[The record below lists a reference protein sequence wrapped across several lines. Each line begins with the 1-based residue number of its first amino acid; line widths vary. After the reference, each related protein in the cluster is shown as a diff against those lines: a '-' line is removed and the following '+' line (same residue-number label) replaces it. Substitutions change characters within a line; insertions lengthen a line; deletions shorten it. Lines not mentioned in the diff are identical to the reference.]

1 MLNLTWLMYICRL
14 ILNSSSLSAS
24 RHSKDGYSA
33 SAKVKQLVYIICI
46 WRCEF
51 INLILPQSQQV
62 LILLSSKLKQTSLIM
77 PIGRKTTKKKTK
89 SCVGKI
95 QMNFAILGS
104 SHCGKTSLVK
114 RFLCGSFSDKY
125 NPTSMDV
132 FEEHY
137 KLDATDV
144 GVSYRIF
151 DITGSDDFPAM
162 RQLAINSADIFVI
175 VYAVNDRD
183 SFEDAKNVKTEILR
197 TKGRGDVPIFLVA
210 NKCDVDKE
218 NHVVSSEEGRMLA
231 KQWGCHFA
239 ETSAK
244 ISQNI
249 DNLFTEPM
257 IKVVKQNYP
266 ELAALFYNYP
276 ALAIAAR

>member
-1 MLNLTWLMYICRL
+1 MHEEFEDI
-14 ILNSSSLSAS
+14 SSVTSV
-24 RHSKDGYSA
+24 
-33 SAKVKQLVYIICI
+33 SAKVTARQFPKNTRSDYM
-46 WRCEF
+46 
-51 INLILPQSQQV
+51 
-62 LILLSSKLKQTSLIM
+62 SKVIKFTM
-77 PIGRKTTKKKTK
+77 PIRKSKRCTAKKNKTK

-104 SHCGKTSLVK
+104 SHSGKTSLVK
-114 RFLCGSFSDKY
+114 RFLCDSFSDKY

-137 KLDATDV
+137 KVDDTDV

-162 RQLAINSADIFVI
+162 RQLAISSAETFVI

-183 SFEDAKNVKTEILR
+183 SFEDAKKVKMEILR
-197 TKGRGDVPIFLVA
+197 TKGQSDVPILLVA

-218 NHVVSSEEGRMLA
+218 NHVISSEEGRMLA

-257 IKVVKQNYP
+257 IQMLKQKYP
-266 ELAALFYNYP
+266 ELATLGYNYES
-276 ALAIAAR
+276 LAIGAR

>member
-1 MLNLTWLMYICRL
+1 
-14 ILNSSSLSAS
+14 
-24 RHSKDGYSA
+24 
-33 SAKVKQLVYIICI
+33 
-46 WRCEF
+46 
-51 INLILPQSQQV
+51 
-62 LILLSSKLKQTSLIM
+62 M
-77 PIGRKTTKKKTK
+77 PIGKAKTSTRKNKTK
-89 SCVGKI
+89 YSCVGKI

-104 SHCGKTSLVK
+104 SHTGKTSLVK

-151 DITGSDDFPAM
+151 DITGADDFPAM
-162 RQLAINSADIFVI
+162 RQLAINSAETFVI
-175 VYAVNDRD
+175 VYAVNDRK
-183 SFEDAKNVKTEILR
+183 SFEDAKKVKMEILK
-197 TKGRGDVPIFLVA
+197 TKGRGDAPILLVA

-218 NHVVSSEEGRMLA
+218 DHVVESEEGRVLA
-231 KQWGCHFA
+231 KLWGCHFV

-249 DNLFTEPM
+249 DNLFTEPL
-257 IKVVKQNYP
+257 IKMLKQKYP
-266 ELAALFYNYP
+266 ELDTLGYNYR
-276 ALAIAAR
+276 ALATTA